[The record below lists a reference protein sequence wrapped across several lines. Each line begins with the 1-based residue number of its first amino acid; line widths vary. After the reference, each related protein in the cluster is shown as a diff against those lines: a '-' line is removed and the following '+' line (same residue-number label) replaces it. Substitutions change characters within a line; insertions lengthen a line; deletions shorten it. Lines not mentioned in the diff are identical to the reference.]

1 MSVDGRGHSDENVS
15 HLLDDSR
22 LLAVQKQQGVLTVL
36 AFHEGFPVKSAGN
49 GDYEQVAAV
58 AEDFLRAGRNMARDM
73 KLGDITQI
81 ILESRERKCV
91 IAPCGDLFLCL
102 LTKPDV
108 HLGLIRLIIR
118 NLQDMD

>member
-1 MSVDGRGHSDENVS
+1 MSKWGTSDEKVS

-22 LLAVQKQQGVLTVL
+22 LAAVQKQQGVLTVL

-58 AEDFLRAGRNMARDM
+58 AEDFLRAGRKMAREM

-81 ILESRERKCV
+81 ILESDERKCI
-91 IAPCGDLFLCL
+91 IAPYGDLFLCL
-102 LTKPDV
+102 LTRPDV

>member
-1 MSVDGRGHSDENVS
+1 MDKWGISDEKGS

-22 LLAVQKQQGVLTVL
+22 LAAVQKQQGVLTVL
-36 AFHEGFPVKSAGN
+36 AFHEGFPVKSAGT

-58 AEDFLRAGRNMARDM
+58 AEDFLRAGRKMAREM

-81 ILESRERKCV
+81 ILESDERKCI
-91 IAPCGDLFLCL
+91 IAPYGDLFLCL
-102 LTKPDV
+102 LTRPDV